1 MVTNILW
8 FHVFLGTKIQ
18 KHKKPV
24 NPLSRRRLL
33 LLFAVLLGTVGAWA
47 QDSNVPFKTSTPPSQ
62 TAWDANTT
70 WYFIQ
75 FPNSDDY
82 HTGGYIAGEGSGF
95 VSATGYDGDGDNK
108 KTKGK
113 LLITQTTKPLK
124 HSALWCIVGDEESG
138 YMFYNR
144 LNPNLILGMTDSEA
158 KLYTSKVDG
167 VTYSFAYAA
176 STNNKAGLENCAT
189 FRFKGTNKYLN
200 NQDAGG
206 SNPDYLK
213 VWGHDNAISDNGSA
227 IRLIEATDAELEEMA
242 FELPAISTEDNYT
255 YFTIK
260 NYRSGKYAKYAG
272 DATQMTQV
280 NSIENAA
287 MWYLIKDAEGNLK
300 LGNKA
305 TSKLFA
311 SKESF
316 TDAGSTIYI
325 KENPYFADFISIST
339 KEDLSGKCW
348 DDANGKIGDW
358 NPRRTDF
365 EGTSWIIEPVSESG
379 LVASAK
385 EDYTNWVNAL
395 VIGSQIGQYSV
406 DEDKLAEATTE
417 LETATTLDATLAAI
431 EKAMSAY
438 SMNMLEVGKYYR
450 IRSTTHSTYTGLD
463 GYTLKM
469 KNVEGNEQDPTQIWK
484 YEQLDGNYYMK
495 NVYAGLYPQEVT
507 ASQDKN
513 KSVLIGTSKQYK
525 FTYAQHASAV
535 KDGADAKW
543 NIFFGGNQVNIE
555 SNGSVNNWWGDNSH
569 HYIYEVDATDDEL
582 ATMCIDWYNANKYIA
597 PEPTA
602 STYKKI
608 DIDENATVIIS
619 PNEFAAPSEINE
631 AIDKLAAV
639 EGNLK
644 VTVNNASDIHTL
656 FAALSEYEPAKSTLA
671 AYKNNVETYGE
682 LLSIAYTPKAEWGTI
697 ILPINWAKPEGWTR
711 YSCAATE
718 GNVLTLTEYNADA
731 IKNAPMVIQVT
742 EDKIGTTYQLIG
754 YSNGA
759 GTENVEAG
767 LLTGVLEDNCKV
779 PAGSYVL
786 AKYNGVI
793 GFYPV
798 AEGAEYDAAK
808 YKCYLTLPEASA
820 RYNALFF
827 EGTETA
833 IESVQSI
840 ESTTNTVVY
849 DLAGRRVQNAQKGV
863 FIVNGKVVIK

>member
-1 MVTNILW
+1 MK
-8 FHVFLGTKIQ
+8 KI
-18 KHKKPV
+18 
-24 NPLSRRRLL
+24 L

-47 QDSNVPFKTSTPPSQ
+47 QDSNVPFKTSTAPSQ

-95 VSATGYDGDGDNK
+95 VSATGYDGSGDNK

-167 VTYSFAYAA
+167 VIYNFAYAA
-176 STNNKAGLENCAT
+176 STNNKPGLENCAT

-260 NYRSGKYAKYAG
+260 SYRSGKYAKYAG

-339 KEDLSGKCW
+339 QEDLSGNCW

-358 NPRRTDF
+358 NPRKTDF

-406 DEDKLAEATTE
+406 DVDKLAEATTE

-450 IRSTTHSTYTGLD
+450 VQSTSRSTYTGLD

-469 KNVEGNEQDPTQIWK
+469 KNVEGDEQDPTQIWK
-484 YEQLDGNYYMK
+484 YEQDGDKFFLK
-495 NVYAGLYPQEVT
+495 NVYAGLYPQ
-507 ASQDKN
+507 
-513 KSVLIGTSKQYK
+513 SVPMGGDATTTIGNGKEK
-525 FTYAQHASAV
+525 AFTYALHTPAV
-535 KDGADAKW
+535 KDGAEAQW
-543 NIFFGGNQVNIE
+543 NIFFGGTQVNIE
-555 SNGSVNNWWGDNSH
+555 ENGNVNYWTGDNAH
-569 HYIYEVDATDDEL
+569 HYIYEVEATDEQL
-582 ATMCIDWYNANKYIA
+582 ATMCMDWYNDNEYTAPDATAN
-597 PEPTA
+597 
-602 STYKKI
+602 TYNKI
-608 DIDENATVIIS
+608 DIDANATVIIS
-619 PNEFAAPSEINE
+619 PSEFAAPSVINA
-631 AIDKLAAV
+631 AIDNLATV
-639 EGNLK
+639 EDYLK
-644 VTVNNASDIHTL
+644 NVTIENASDIHAL
-656 FAALSEYEPAKSTLA
+656 FVALSDYSSAKSALT
-671 AYKNNVETYGE
+671 AYKNAVTAHGE

-718 GNVLTLTEYNADA
+718 GNVLTLTEYTSGTT
-731 IKNAPMVIQVT
+731 KNAPMVIQVA

-754 YSNGA
+754 YSKGA
-759 GTENVEAG
+759 STENVEAG

-808 YKCYLTLPEASA
+808 YKCYLTLSDASA

-827 EGTETA
+827 DGTETG
-833 IESVQSI
+833 IESLEGENACVKAGI
-840 ESTTNTVVY
+840 Y